1 MKTSTYQ
8 LTQNLIEAVCAGNI
22 EGAEKCI
29 NEGASVNA
37 KMLFGKR
44 PIMFAVEKGRN
55 EMILF
60 LKNHGA
66 RINVY
71 DEDGEHLLFYTLAE
85 KQQNKMF
92 DMIKTLLLLK
102 SDRDITS
109 ELNTSFFSKIAL
121 RLTPKQMQEISL
133 LGLPMHLAG
142 TNQEETVLHLLAK
155 SEHVKDSNDSSATEY
170 LVSQAVKDG
179 VRLDAIS
186 SYGITAWET
195 AYINKNPLMM
205 RAIKKVATATNCKNF
220 GSSLVADLV
229 DEDPT
234 DLSYILEQASIKE
247 IKIATAI
254 MEKRLKSPN
263 ARFFEKDFE
272 QSKPAI
278 ESSLLEKSLQKI
290 TQSQPIKRSK
300 I

>member
-22 EGAEKCI
+22 EAAEKCI

-278 ESSLLEKSLQKI
+278 ESRLLKKSLQKI

>member
-22 EGAEKCI
+22 EAAEKCI

-195 AYINKNPLMM
+195 ACINKNPLMM

-278 ESSLLEKSLQKI
+278 ESSLLKKSLQKI
-290 TQSQPIKRSK
+290 TQSQPTKRSK

>member
-22 EGAEKCI
+22 EAAEKCI

-37 KMLFGKR
+37 KVLFGKR

-60 LKNHGA
+60 LKKHGA

-195 AYINKNPLMM
+195 ACINKNPLMM

-254 MEKRLKSPN
+254 LEKRLKSPN

-278 ESSLLEKSLQKI
+278 ESSLLKKSLQKI
-290 TQSQPIKRSK
+290 TQSQPTKRSK

>member
-8 LTQNLIEAVCAGNI
+8 LTQNLIEAVCSGNI
-22 EGAEKCI
+22 EAAEKCLS
-29 NEGASVNA
+29 EGASVNA
-37 KMLFGKR
+37 KVLFGKR

-92 DMIKTLLLLK
+92 DIIKTLLLLK

-109 ELNTSFFSKIAL
+109 ELNTSFFSKIAR
-121 RLTPKQMQEISL
+121 RLTPKQLQEVSL
-133 LGLPMHLAG
+133 LGLPMHVSG
-142 TNQEETVLHLLAK
+142 TNQEETVMHLLAK
-155 SEHVKDSNDSSATEY
+155 SEHVKNSSEQAAVEY
-170 LVSQAVKDG
+170 LVKQFVKEG
-179 VRLDAIS
+179 GSLKSIS
-186 SYGITAWET
+186 SYGVTAWET
-195 AYINKNPLMM
+195 AYINKNTILMD
-205 RAIKKVATATNCKNF
+205 AIEKASSDLNTKDV
-220 GSSLVADLV
+220 GSMLVANIL

-234 DLSYILEQASIKE
+234 DLPYILEQASIKE

-278 ESSLLEKSLQKI
+278 ESSLLKKSLQKI
-290 TQSQPIKRSK
+290 TQSQPMKRSK

>member
-22 EGAEKCI
+22 EAAEKCI

-60 LKNHGA
+60 LKKHGA

-155 SEHVKDSNDSSATEY
+155 SEHVNSSEQAAVEY
-170 LVSQAVKDG
+170 LVKQFVKDG
-179 VRLDAIS
+179 GSLKSIS
-186 SYGITAWET
+186 SYGVTAWET
-195 AYINKNPLMM
+195 AYINKNTILMD
-205 RAIKKVATATNCKNF
+205 AIEKASSDLNTKDV
-220 GSSLVADLV
+220 GSMLVANIL

-247 IKIATAI
+247 IKIATTI

-278 ESSLLEKSLQKI
+278 ESSLLKKSLQKI

>member
-22 EGAEKCI
+22 EAAEKCI

-179 VRLDAIS
+179 VHLDAIS

-195 AYINKNPLMM
+195 ACINKNPLMM

-278 ESSLLEKSLQKI
+278 ESSLLKKSLQKI
-290 TQSQPIKRSK
+290 TQSQPTKRSK

>member
-22 EGAEKCI
+22 EAAEKCLS
-29 NEGASVNA
+29 EGASVNA
-37 KMLFGKR
+37 QMLFGKR

-109 ELNTSFFSKIAL
+109 ELNTSFFSKIAR

-155 SEHVKDSNDSSATEY
+155 SEHVKDSNDSSAIEY

-195 AYINKNPLMM
+195 AHINKNPLMM
-205 RAIKKVATATNCKNF
+205 RAIEKVAAATNCKNF

-229 DEDPT
+229 DEDYS
-234 DLSYILEQASIKE
+234 DLSCVAQQSSAKE
-247 IKIATAI
+247 IKQATSI
-254 MEKRLKSPN
+254 MRKRLTTPYAHFFQEDF
-263 ARFFEKDFE
+263 ARFI
-272 QSKPAI
+272 PRI
-278 ESSLLEKSLQKI
+278 ENVLLQKSVQ
-290 TQSQPIKRSK
+290 TVEENKPLKRSK
-300 I
+300 M